1 MPTQPKS
8 NDYFIIIKNY
18 SCFFILQYFATPLLL
33 ASTKL
38 LIGRS
43 ENGHPIRVTAHP
55 HYLASFEDQL
65 QRYVGGEG
73 CFFLEHP
80 ALGYFKNWWYLACH
94 ATTTTKYAVVCGFSR
109 KMHRSPLPTPP
120 WFDGWTNHR
129 FNFSETKCKRAKAC
143 QFKIPFLGR
152 NYRHPLQITL
162 SVCLA
167 AVCLM

>member
-1 MPTQPKS
+1 M
-8 NDYFIIIKNY
+8 F
-18 SCFFILQYFATPLLL
+18 
-33 ASTKL
+33 
-38 LIGRS
+38 
-43 ENGHPIRVTAHP
+43 
-55 HYLASFEDQL
+55 
-65 QRYVGGEG
+65 
-73 CFFLEHP
+73 FFLEHP

-109 KMHRSPLPTPP
+109 KMHRSPLPTPPP

-167 AVCLM
+167 AVCLMKKKKVADRLGSPFSLNFICTHVGKKEKAKIEFIHFIINLFSWFKKKSFEYLFLEWINIK